1 MLKILRKQEHT
12 KKIIFWLIIT
22 VMVLAFVLWGADAY
36 KQGSIGAGYAGKIS
50 GRAVSVT
57 EFRRMYLAG
66 LNDARLRFGE
76 NYRQLIPYL
85 NLRAQA
91 WTKLVLLE
99 YAGNLKIKVTNQEVA
114 REIAAMP
121 LFFRDDVFNQDAYE
135 KVVRYFL
142 DSSPRDFEEQI
153 RGSLIIRKLYE
164 RITQTITTND
174 EEALADYKRKNET
187 VNILYLEVDQKDFLA
202 PQAHPPMAEI
212 TVTDDELKN
221 YYQANADQFKR
232 PPPVKNSSFIPDFE
246 EVKGEIRKT
255 LESRKAKGKAK
266 KKIEELKNQIDEILK
281 KEPNLTLKEM
291 ASSFGVELKTTPQFK
306 RFEPIAESDIPPQI
320 QLAAFNLKPGEIS
333 GILESPSAY
342 FLIEQ
347 ETFIG
352 IDEEKFK
359 QEKETHQKNLLEEKK
374 QRAFDNFIQE
384 LIAKS
389 DLRDYSAS
397 LNLPE

>member
-1 MLKILRKQEHT
+1 MFSMLKFLRKQERA
-12 KKIIFWLIIT
+12 KKIIFWLIIG
-22 VMVLAFVLWGADAY
+22 VMVLAFVLWGAGTY
-36 KQGSIGAGYAGKIS
+36 RQGSIGTGYAGKIS

-57 EFRRMYLAG
+57 EFRKMYIAG

-99 YAGNLKIKVTNQEVA
+99 YAGNLKIKATNQEVA
-114 REIAAMP
+114 REIMAIP
-121 LFFRDDVFNQDAYE
+121 LFFRGGAFNQDTYE
-135 KVVRYFL
+135 KIVRYFL
-142 DSSPRDFEEQI
+142 DSSPRDFEEHM
-153 RGSLIIRKLYE
+153 RSSLIIRKLYE
-164 RITQTITTND
+164 RITQAITTND

-187 VNILYLEVDQKDFLA
+187 VNILYLEVNQKDFLSQIA
-202 PQAHPPMAEI
+202 
-212 TVTDDELKN
+212 VTDDELKN
-221 YYQANADQFKR
+221 YYQANAGQFKR
-232 PPPVKNSSFIPDFE
+232 PPPVENGSLIPDFE
-246 EVKGEIRKT
+246 EIKENIRET
-255 LESRKAKGKAK
+255 LRSGKAK
-266 KKIEELKNQIDEILK
+266 DEAKKRIQGYKNQIDEVLK

-291 ASSFGVELKTTPQFK
+291 ASRFGVELKTTAQFK
-306 RFEPIAESDIPPQI
+306 RFEPLAESGITPQI

-333 GILESPSAY
+333 ALLESPGAY

-347 ETFIG
+347 GTFTG

-374 QRAFDNFIQE
+374 QRAFDGFIQE
-384 LIAKS
+384 LIVKS
-389 DLRDYSAS
+389 DLKDYSSS

>member
-1 MLKILRKQEHT
+1 MLKILRKQERA
-12 KKIIFWLIIT
+12 KKIIFWLLIA
-22 VMVLAFVLWGADAY
+22 VMVLAFVLWGAGAY
-36 KQGSIGAGYAGKIS
+36 RQGSIGTGYAGKIS

-76 NYRQLIPYL
+76 NYRQLSPYL

-91 WTKLVLLE
+91 WAKLMLLE
-99 YAGNLKIKVTNQEVA
+99 YAGNLKIKAANQEVA
-114 REIAAMP
+114 REIMAIP
-121 LFFRDDVFNQDAYE
+121 LFFRGGAFNQDAYE
-135 KVVRYFL
+135 KIVRYFL

-153 RGSLIIRKLYE
+153 RSSLIIRKLYE
-164 RITQTITTND
+164 RITQAISTND

-187 VNILYLEVDQKDFLA
+187 ASILYLEVDQKDFLSQVA
-202 PQAHPPMAEI
+202 
-212 TVTDDELKN
+212 VTDDELKN
-221 YYQANADQFKR
+221 YYQANTGQFKR
-232 PPPVKNSSFIPDFE
+232 PPPVKNGSFIPDFE
-246 EVKGEIRKT
+246 EVKGEIQET
-255 LESRKAKGKAK
+255 LESRKAKGEAK
-266 KKIEELKNQIDEILK
+266 KKIEGLKSRIDEVLK

-291 ASSFGVELKTTPQFK
+291 ASRFAVELKTTPQFK
-306 RFEPIAESDIPPQI
+306 RYDPLAESGITPQI

-333 GILESPSAY
+333 DIIETHNAY

-347 ETFIG
+347 DAFTG

-374 QRAFDNFIQE
+374 QRAFDNFVQE

-389 DLRDYSAS
+389 GLKDYSSS

>member
-1 MLKILRKQEHT
+1 MFSMLKILRKQERA

-36 KQGSIGAGYAGKIS
+36 RQGSVRTGYAGKIS
-50 GRAVSVT
+50 GRAVSIT

-76 NYRQLIPYL
+76 NYRQLSPYL
-85 NLRAQA
+85 NLRGQA

-99 YAGNLKIKVTNQEVA
+99 YAGNLKIKAANQEVA
-114 REIAAMP
+114 GEIAAMP
-121 LFFRDDVFNQDAYE
+121 FFFRDGAFNQDVYE
-135 KVVRYFL
+135 RATRYFL

-164 RITQTITTND
+164 RITQAIATND
-174 EEALADYKRKNET
+174 EETLADYKRKNET
-187 VNILYLEVDQKDFLA
+187 VNILYLEVEQKDFLSQVA
-202 PQAHPPMAEI
+202 
-212 TVTDDELKN
+212 VTDNELKN
-221 YYQANADQFKR
+221 YYQANTGQFKR
-232 PPPVKNSSFIPDFE
+232 PPPAENGSFIPDFE
-246 EVKGEIRKT
+246 EVKEEIREILK
-255 LESRKAKGKAK
+255 LRKAKDEAK
-266 KKIEELKNQIDEILK
+266 KRIQGYKNQIDEVLK

-291 ASSFGVELKTTPQFK
+291 ASRFAVELKTTPQFK
-306 RFEPIAESDIPPQI
+306 RFEPLAESGITPQI

-333 GILESPSAY
+333 ALLESPSAY

-347 ETFIG
+347 GTFIG

-359 QEKETHQKNLLEEKK
+359 QERETHQKNFLEEKK
-374 QRAFDNFIQE
+374 QRAFDNFVQE

-389 DLRDYSAS
+389 DLKDYSSS

>member
-1 MLKILRKQEHT
+1 MFSMLKFFRKQERA
-12 KKIIFWLIIT
+12 KKIIFWLIIS
-22 VMVLAFVLWGADAY
+22 VMVLAFVLWGAGAY
-36 KQGSIGAGYAGKIS
+36 REGSIGTGYAGKIS
-50 GRAVSVT
+50 GRAVSIR
-57 EFRRMYLAG
+57 EFRRMYLAC

-76 NYRQLIPYL
+76 NYRQLAPYL

-91 WTKLVLLE
+91 WTKLALLE
-99 YAGNLKIKVTNQEVA
+99 YAGNLKIKAANQEVA
-114 REIAAMP
+114 REIAAIP
-121 LFFRDDVFNQDAYE
+121 LFFRGDAFNQDVYE

-142 DSSPRDFEEQI
+142 DSSPRDFEEHI

-164 RITQTITTND
+164 RITQDITVND
-174 EEALADYKRKNET
+174 EETLADYKRKNET
-187 VNILYLEVDQKDFLA
+187 ANILYLEVNQKDFLS
-202 PQAHPPMAEI
+202 QAA
-212 TVTDDELKN
+212 VTDDELKN

-232 PPPVKNSSFIPDFE
+232 PPPVENGSFIPDFE
-246 EVKGEIRKT
+246 EVKGDIRKT
-255 LESRKAKGKAK
+255 LESRKAKGEAK
-266 KKIEELKNQIDEILK
+266 KKIEELKNQIDEVLK

-291 ASSFGVELKTTPQFK
+291 APRFAVELKTTPQFK
-306 RFEPIAESDIPPQI
+306 RFEPLAESEITPQI
-320 QLAAFNLKPGEIS
+320 QLAAFNLKPNQIS
-333 GILESPSAY
+333 GILESPGAY

-374 QRAFDNFIQE
+374 QRAFNNFIQG

-389 DLRDYSAS
+389 DLKDYNSS